1 MATTARL
8 LTYDDYAALPD
19 DGTRYEVL
27 GGELFAVPSPSWVH
41 EKLSLRLAML
51 ILDFLARHG
60 LGDDVFTAPL
70 DVRLSPHDIVQ
81 PDLVYV
87 GPDRRATLHDR
98 RFVDGAPD
106 LLVEIF
112 SASTR
117 HRDQGAKLA
126 LYARAGVPEVWHVDP
141 EAATV
146 TVLTLADGAYRP
158 VPPNEHGLASSA
170 VLPGLAIDVRAL
182 FTGLG

>member
-1 MATTARL
+1 
-8 LTYDDYAALPD
+8 
-19 DGTRYEVL
+19 VI
-27 GGELFAVPSPSWVH
+27 GGELLALPSPSWVH
-41 EKLSLRLAML
+41 EKLSVRLAIL
-51 ILDFLARHG
+51 ILDYLTRHG

-70 DVRLSPHDIVQ
+70 NVLLSAHDVVQ
-81 PDLVYV
+81 PDLVYA

-112 SASTR
+112 PASTR

-126 LYARAGVPEVWHVDP
+126 LYARAGVPEVWRVDP

-146 TVLTLADGAYRP
+146 TVLAPTGGAYRP
-158 VPPNEHGLASSA
+158 VPADEHGMASSA
-170 VLPGLAIDVRAL
+170 VLPGLGIDVRAL
-182 FTGLG
+182 VAGLG